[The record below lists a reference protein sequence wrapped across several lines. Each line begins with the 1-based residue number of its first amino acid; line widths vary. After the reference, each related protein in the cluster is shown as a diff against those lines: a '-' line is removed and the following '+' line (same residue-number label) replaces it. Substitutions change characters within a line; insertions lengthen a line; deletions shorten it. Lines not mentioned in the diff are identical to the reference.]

1 MLPTASRLTKNRLW
15 LFLLCLTAVLSLP
28 GKALAAQN
36 INIDATNW
44 WSYSGSLTTGSTY
57 NITLSNRTFI
67 SGVWEP
73 LCLPFNATKAVLD
86 QAFGTDNYYLE
97 AFDRFEGQ
105 TFFFKQMQQPAITAG
120 TCYFIRTKSTVTGPV
135 FSNVTVAMDNLT
147 MWLHWATAPSN

>member
-57 NITLSNRTFI
+57 NVAGRPR
-67 SGVWEP
+67 GE
-73 LCLPFNATKAVLD
+73 AHTKR
-86 QAFGTDNYYLE
+86 YLL
-97 AFDRFEGQ
+97 APRCQGGG
-105 TFFFKQMQQPAITAG
+105 KVSP
-120 TCYFIRTKSTVTGPV
+120 
-135 FSNVTVAMDNLT
+135 
-147 MWLHWATAPSN
+147 TAP